1 MLESEKYRHYADD
14 CIRIAASMSGQDR
27 ETLLAIA
34 KAWEARAA
42 EAEGK
47 ENKRNGGQEA
57 PSVVPT

>member
-1 MLESEKYRHYADD
+1 
-14 CIRIAASMSGQDR
+14 
-27 ETLLAIA
+27 LLAIA

-47 ENKRNGGQEA
+47 ESKRNGGSDA